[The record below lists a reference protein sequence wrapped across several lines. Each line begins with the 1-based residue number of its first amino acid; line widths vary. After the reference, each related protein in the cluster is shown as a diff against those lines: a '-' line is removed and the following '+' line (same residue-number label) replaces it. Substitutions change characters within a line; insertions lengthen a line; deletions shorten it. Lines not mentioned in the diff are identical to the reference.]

1 MTDTGPTTTTIE
13 REQPVIREKAEILQ
27 TRKDL
32 TVSTRTGMLTVKD
45 MSEALEFSQ
54 AMAKAGE
61 AVPKHLRGSPGA
73 CLAILEYA
81 HSWEMGPYG
90 VANETYVVSDR
101 LSFMGKLIHAVIKKR
116 VPLRYPNMGL
126 DCEYVGEGPDR
137 KCIVSAEVWLDDEHT
152 GTKVLKWESPLLKD
166 ITPKNSPL
174 WKSDPD
180 QQLFYRTSQRWQRR
194 YFPEIL
200 LGIYSKEEMEDLP
213 EEERAALAKDITP
226 AKGTGLAARLTGG
239 NGGEGFHPDN
249 VRDLGGTTGAADE
262 LANIAADV
270 QPVTQATTVK
280 DAGMTHPAQTTESTG
295 VTVSEPVQ
303 EGKSAPAPTATPID
317 PTPAAKPVEDKK
329 PEPKD
334 HDEYVAHLEAWL
346 ARAKDDAW
354 VHDNYKDEKA
364 LRTRC
369 GADITICNKMKN
381 ARLKELGAA

>member
-1 MTDTGPTTTTIE
+1 MTDTGPTTTTLE
-13 REQPVIREKAEILQ
+13 VDQPIQREKDEILRARQ
-27 TRKDL
+27 EV
-32 TVSTRTGMLTVKD
+32 TVSRDGTLSPMNLAQ
-45 MSEALEFSQ
+45 ALEVAQ
-54 AMAKAGE
+54 AMAKASF
-61 AVPKHLRGSPGA
+61 AVPAHLRGSPGA
-73 CLAILEYA
+73 CLAVLEYA
-81 HSWEMGPYG
+81 NGWGFMAYA
-90 VANETYVVSDR
+90 VANKSYVVNDR
-101 LSFMGKLIHAVIKKR
+101 LAFESQLIHSVIEMHAPLHRDSLNFEFVDEGDKRRCKVWAQCLIRGAV
-116 VPLRYPNMGL
+116 
-126 DCEYVGEGPDR
+126 
-137 KCIVSAEVWLDDEHT
+137 
-152 GTKVLKWESPLLKD
+152 KVLTWEGTEIGK
-166 ITPKNSPL
+166 IQPKNSPL
-174 WKSDPD
+174 WKTKPD
-180 QQLFYRTSQRWQRR
+180 LQLFYNSSRDWARVF
-194 YFPEIL
+194 FPHIL
-200 LGIYSKEEMEDLP
+200 MGAYTKEELEDMP
-213 EEERAALAKDITP
+213 ENVRADMAKDVTP
-226 AKGTGLAARLTGG
+226 PKGTGLAARLTGG